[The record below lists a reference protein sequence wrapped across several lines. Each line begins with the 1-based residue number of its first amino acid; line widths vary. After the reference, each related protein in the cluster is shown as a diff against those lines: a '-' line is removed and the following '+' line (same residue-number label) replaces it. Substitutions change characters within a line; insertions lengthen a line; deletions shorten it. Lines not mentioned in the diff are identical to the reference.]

1 VVALVFAGK
10 DLILLAKTGPKRTD
24 AFTLPIPQEL
34 LNNRQAEQAFFNYML
49 SPMRSVW
56 FVSQLLRLGAMYQ
69 YLIDVLVFAGKD

>member
-49 SPMRSVW
+49 SPMRSV
-56 FVSQLLRLGAMYQ
+56 
-69 YLIDVLVFAGKD
+69 